1 MNALSR
7 LIAAALSAA
16 ALAACHTPP
25 AETPMPEQPAAGN
38 CAVIESSDW
47 AAWINAMPGPGAQRT
62 LIVTGRIMLPTP
74 GYTITLREGPAD
86 RSANPVQQLILDL
99 APPGGMVSQVITTA
113 EVRYEGPA
121 IAQTYRGV
129 RVMCAGAAIADIT
142 EVQTA
147 H

>member
-62 LIVTGRIMLPTP
+62 LIVTGRITLPT
-74 GYTITLREGPAD
+74 
-86 RSANPVQQLILDL
+86 
-99 APPGGMVSQVITTA
+99 
-113 EVRYEGPA
+113 
-121 IAQTYRGV
+121 
-129 RVMCAGAAIADIT
+129 
-142 EVQTA
+142 
-147 H
+147 